1 MVVDPED
8 KEVARPFEP
17 AVSLIVAM
25 LVDEE
30 VQFTVVVIF
39 LVLLS
44 L

>member
-1 MVVDPED
+1 MVVDPEA
-8 KEVARPFEP
+8 KEVARPVDP
-17 AVSLIVAM
+17 AVLLMVAM

-30 VQFTVVVIF
+30 VQLTVVVIF